1 MFFAKNIR
9 EQTAVRLL
17 ICCLL
22 LQMALSYPLW
32 IFRAQ
37 GAVPAVPLWGEA
49 FFPEQGLWWITGW
62 LPSLLAV
69 AALCFPKHKFVLGAF
84 VASLA
89 CSVLF
94 DLNRLQ
100 PWVYWY
106 VLVFGAFAMGGSHKV
121 LLAWLTIAVY
131 CWGGL
136 HKMTPWFAT
145 DNFPW
150 FCSVFT
156 LTKSLGVP
164 ALGYAA
170 AIAEALLGPL
180 LWWPKTRRMGVWAA
194 MLMHVWIMLVLS
206 PMGLGWNTVV
216 MPWNAAMMV
225 AVWYVFSAKDHFY
238 TINVSLTTK
247 IWIGWLLLS
256 PLIPG
261 LPRVF
266 GWHLYNNTQ
275 SEATFVRDT
284 QKPDCVLHWD
294 QLAYDDGKRML
305 LDDWAVHDLGVPLF
319 HSRQAFGKLHRYV
332 CRCGG
337 EGGYLEILEVDWW
350 RKASGRDIQLRFGGS
365 KKPVLDFN

>member
-1 MFFAKNIR
+1 MFFVKNIL

-32 IFRAQ
+32 AFRAV

-49 FFPEQGLWWITGW
+49 FFPEQGLWWMTGW
-62 LPSLLAV
+62 LPGLLAV
-69 AALCFPKHKFVLGAF
+69 AALCFPEHKFVLGAL

-106 VLVFGAFAMGGSHKV
+106 ALAFGA
-121 LLAWLTIAVY
+121 LAWDRADKTPLALLIGAVY
-131 CWGGL
+131 VWGGL
-136 HKMTPWFAT
+136 HKITPWFAE
-145 DNFPW
+145 DNFSW
-150 FCSVFT
+150 FCGAFAI
-156 LTKSLGVP
+156 TKPFGLP
-164 ALGYAA
+164 ELGYVA

-180 LWWPKTRRMGVWAA
+180 LWWPKTRQTGVWAA
-194 MLMHVWIMLVLS
+194 MMMHVWIMLVLS

-216 MPWNAAMMV
+216 LPWNAAMMI
-225 AVWYVFSAKDHFY
+225 AVWYVFSAKDHFSVK
-238 TINVSLTTK
+238 NESFTTK
-247 IWIGWLLLS
+247 MWVGWLLLS

-275 SEATFVRDT
+275 PEATFVCGA
-284 QKPDCVLHWD
+284 QKPYCVSDWD
-294 QLAYDDGKRML
+294 QMAYDDGQRLL
-305 LDDWAVHDLGVPLF
+305 LDDWAVRSLGVPLF
-319 HSRQAFGKLHRYV
+319 HSDLTFQKLQRYLQ
-332 CRCGG
+332 RCGV
-337 EGGYLEILEVDWW
+337 ENGYLEVMEVTWW
-350 RKASGRDIQLRFGGS
+350 QK
-365 KKPVLDFN
+365 